1 MSFTIP
7 AAGQD
12 EPEAAV
18 PDAWQEPEISVPVSV
33 IGDAAEL
40 MTLVAELIDASRDG
54 VIRERIEA
62 LLDAKGAEPRPAA
75 DWMITSV
82 GAPRQGRRRR
92 SSPTRESPA
101 TGAWPA
107 TGGAPGPATGRMTV
121 MATITAATA
130 ANDAA
135 AAYQRLRGH
144 LAYLGLK
151 AAADAL
157 PGLLDEAR
165 DGRVSL
171 LDALERLMG
180 TEAAA
185 AEARKLAS
193 RLHWAALPAPW
204 RVEDYDF
211 AAQPG
216 ADEAVIRELATLRF
230 IDEAANVLFVGP
242 PGTGKTM
249 LSVGLARAAAEAGHK
264 VLFTTCEDLVRR
276 LRRAIAEHRSASGM
290 RFFTSPRLLVID
302 EVGYRVL
309 DEESRSLL
317 FEVINA
323 RYLKGSIITTSHVG
337 IASWAERLGDPM
349 LAAAAL
355 DRLLHR
361 GVIVGIDGPSY
372 RMRAHQQRADMI
384 RKAVTAAGTSR

>member
-1 MSFTIP
+1 VK
-7 AAGQD
+7 
-12 EPEAAV
+12 EE
-18 PDAWQEPEISVPVSV
+18 
-33 IGDAAEL
+33 
-40 MTLVAELIDASRDG
+40 
-54 VIRERIEA
+54 
-62 LLDAKGAEPRPAA
+62 
-75 DWMITSV
+75 
-82 GAPRQGRRRR
+82 
-92 SSPTRESPA
+92 
-101 TGAWPA
+101 
-107 TGGAPGPATGRMTV
+107 TV

-165 DGRVSL
+165 DGRLSV
-171 LDALERLMG
+171 LDALEQLMS

-185 AEARKLAS
+185 AESRKLAS

-204 RVEDYDF
+204 RIQDYDF

-230 IDEAANVLFVGP
+230 IGEAANVLFVGP

-249 LSVGLARAAAEAGHK
+249 LSVALARAAAEAGHK

-276 LRRAIAEHRSASGM
+276 LRRAIAEHRFPTGL
-290 RFFTSPRLLVID
+290 RFFTTPRLLVID

-372 RMRAHQQRADMI
+372 RMRAHQQRADTI
-384 RKAVTAAGTSR
+384 RKAVSAGASR

>member
-1 MSFTIP
+1 MP
-7 AAGQD
+7 
-12 EPEAAV
+12 
-18 PDAWQEPEISVPVSV
+18 
-33 IGDAAEL
+33 
-40 MTLVAELIDASRDG
+40 
-54 VIRERIEA
+54 
-62 LLDAKGAEPRPAA
+62 
-75 DWMITSV
+75 
-82 GAPRQGRRRR
+82 
-92 SSPTRESPA
+92 
-101 TGAWPA
+101 
-107 TGGAPGPATGRMTV
+107 
-121 MATITAATA
+121 
-130 ANDAA
+130 
-135 AAYQRLRGH
+135 
-144 LAYLGLK
+144 
-151 AAADAL
+151 
-157 PGLLDEAR
+157 
-165 DGRVSL
+165 L
-171 LDALERLMG
+171 LDALGRLMG
-180 TEAAA
+180 AEAAA

-193 RLHWAALPAPW
+193 RLQWAALPAPW
-204 RVEDYDF
+204 RLEDYDF

-216 ADEAVIRELATLRF
+216 ADEPVVRELATLRF

-249 LSVGLARAAAEAGHK
+249 LSIGLARAAAEAGHK

-276 LRRAIAEHRSASGM
+276 LRRAIAEHRYATGL
-290 RFFTSPRLLVID
+290 RFLTSPRLLVID

-372 RMRAHQQRADMI
+372 RMRAHQQRADVI
-384 RKAVTAAGTSR
+384 RKAATAAGTAR